1 MVFTRNAFL
10 FAAIAGVCCLSL
22 GAGAE
27 QKPADIEARPKIDVV
42 FALDTTSSMSGL
54 IQGAKTKVWS
64 IVNQIAS
71 GKPTPEIRVGLVA
84 YRDRGDDY
92 ITQVTDLTSDLDAM
106 YATLMGF
113 AAEGGGDTP
122 ESVNQ
127 ALADAVNKVSWR
139 QGGKV
144 LRIVFLVGDAPPHMD
159 YTDDVKY
166 PETCR
171 QAKKKGIIINT
182 VRCGSDSQTEAE
194 WQKIAH
200 LAEGSYL
207 SIAQS
212 GGVAEVRTPYDEEIA
227 KVDRD
232 MRDTV
237 VFYVRGEE
245 RKRAV
250 GAMKMAEST
259 MAAAPA
265 EARAERAAYAAKA
278 GSGPA
283 GVYAR
288 SDLVKAVEDKSVSV
302 DKLGN
307 ADLPDEIKNMPKA
320 ERETFL
326 IKKAEQ
332 RHALEKKLAE
342 LNQYRSAFIADT
354 MKRANNKDGFDNNVI
369 ELVREKAKKIGVSY

>member
-332 RHALEKKLAE
+332 RHALEK
-342 LNQYRSAFIADT
+342 SSPSSTSIAAPSSPT
-354 MKRANNKDGFDNNVI
+354 Q
-369 ELVREKAKKIGVSY
+369 